1 MKEAIKEKLI
11 NGNIYLNNL
20 KRGLENKEMVYGK
33 QLGNELSLLI

>member
-20 KRGLENKEMVYGK
+20 KRGLENEEMVYGK